1 MIEDRNIRRITKR
14 FKKLFKG
21 ADDIKRLRELEEVI
35 KHIEKIETKNSRL
48 VGMKEI
54 SFLD

>member
-14 FKKLFKG
+14 FKKLFEG

-35 KHIEKIETKNSRL
+35 KHIENIETKNSRL